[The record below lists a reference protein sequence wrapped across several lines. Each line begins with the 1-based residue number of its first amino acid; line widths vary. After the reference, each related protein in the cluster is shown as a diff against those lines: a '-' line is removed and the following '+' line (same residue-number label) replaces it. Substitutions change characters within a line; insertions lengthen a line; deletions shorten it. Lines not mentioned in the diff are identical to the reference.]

1 MKGGIRMVY
10 LDNAATTPIRPEVI
24 EVISASLQEDFG
36 NPSSTYR
43 IGKTAKYKLIKARQQ
58 LAALLNVEE
67 NEVYFTSGATES
79 NNWAI
84 RSQAQ
89 MSRQLG
95 EGNHLVTTAIE
106 HPSVT
111 NVTEYLETQGF
122 DVTYIQPN
130 EEGEITVQQFIDATT
145 DSTVGW
151 IAMQVNNEVGSIL
164 PVFELGDKA
173 AELGLW
179 FHVDAVQAIG
189 HLDNDYSQL
198 KATTIS
204 ATAHKFNG
212 PKGIGFMIYRSRQE
226 RNHLSPFI
234 IGGGQENKMRSG
246 TENLPYILGMVT
258 SLELARQEQKK
269 NLDHFK
275 QLQDYLFTELDNHHI
290 DYQINGDR
298 HNRVPYINNL
308 WFNGNIASQML
319 INLDLDG
326 VYISAGSACSAG
338 SLTQSPILK
347 AYYPSIPSRWD
358 QSLRISFGYQTS
370 FEEIDQF
377 IQSIKKIS
385 EGKIDIWHSK
395 IQQN

>member
-1 MKGGIRMVY
+1 MVY

-24 EVISASLQEDFG
+24 DVITNSLKEDYG

-43 IGKTAKYKLIKARQQ
+43 IGKTAKYHLIKARQQ
-58 LAALLNVEE
+58 LATLLNVDE

-95 EGNHLVTTAIE
+95 EGNHLVATAIE

-122 DVTYIQPN
+122 NVTYIQPN

-145 DSTVGW
+145 ESTIGW

-164 PVFELGDKA
+164 PVFELGEKA
-173 AELGLW
+173 AELGIW

-226 RNHLSPFI
+226 HNHLSPFI

-246 TENLPYILGMVT
+246 TENLPYILGMVKA
-258 SLELARQEQKK
+258 LELAKQDHLPNIDHYKK
-269 NLDHFK
+269 
-275 QLQDYLFTELDNHHI
+275 LQDYLLTELDKHQI
-290 DYQINGDR
+290 DYQINGDL

-347 AYYPSIPSRWD
+347 AYYPSNPSRWE
-358 QSLRISFGYQTS
+358 QSLRISFGYRTS

-377 IQSIKKIS
+377 IQSMKKIS

-395 IQQN
+395 I